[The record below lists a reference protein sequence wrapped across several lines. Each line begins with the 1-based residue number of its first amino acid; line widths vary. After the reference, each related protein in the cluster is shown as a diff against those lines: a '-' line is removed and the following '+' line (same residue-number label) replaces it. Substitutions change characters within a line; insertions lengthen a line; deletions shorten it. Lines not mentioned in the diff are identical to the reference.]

1 VLRSFVMAA
10 LIEVWPCSFALCLPS
25 EEIVAKLRAAGY
37 SQIQE
42 VPAGKIKT
50 YKAVKEGPARSVVI
64 DRTGHI
70 ADVGDS

>member
-1 VLRSFVMAA
+1 LS
-10 LIEVWPCSFALCLPS
+10 LSFAP
-25 EEIVAKLRAAGY
+25 
-37 SQIQE
+37 QIQE

>member
-1 VLRSFVMAA
+1 VLRSFVMVA
-10 LIEVWPCSFALCLPS
+10 LIAVWPCSFALCLTS

-50 YKAVKEGPARSVVI
+50 YTAVKEGTAR
-64 DRTGHI
+64 
-70 ADVGDS
+70 